1 MLAKILDET
10 NIFKNVGTFLKNVG
24 RILQKKCCPTF
35 QKYVGRS
42 LEKNVGRSLEKNVGR
57 SLQKNV
63 D

>member
-1 MLAKILDET
+1 MLAKKLDET
-10 NIFKNVGTFLKNVG
+10 NIFKNVG

-42 LEKNVGRSLEKNVGR
+42 LEKNVGK

>member
-10 NIFKNVGTFLKNVG
+10 NIFKNVGTFLENVG

-42 LEKNVGRSLEKNVGR
+42 LEKNVGK